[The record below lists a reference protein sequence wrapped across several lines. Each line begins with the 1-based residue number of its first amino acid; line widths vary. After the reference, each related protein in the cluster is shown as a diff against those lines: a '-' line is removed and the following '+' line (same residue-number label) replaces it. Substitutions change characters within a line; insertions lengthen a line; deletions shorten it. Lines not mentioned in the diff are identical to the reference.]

1 MSVKRACTLVLFLA
15 AAVPAAAQPPAG
27 PPPPPNP
34 PMTSPPMGPSPKAT
48 IRDGKTLY
56 QRLGGYDAI
65 AKTVD
70 AFLPHLIQELPK
82 LGTMATGLADASK
95 VRNRQMIVDQICML
109 TGGPCIFVGRPNDVT
124 HQGLGI
130 TQEDWDKSQK
140 ALGITLDEMGVKDPD
155 KSELISVIDTLKGDI
170 IQKPAPAGR
179 GTGRGRGGF

>member
-1 MSVKRACTLVLFLA
+1 MAMRALNALLLVGALA
-15 AAVPAAAQPPAG
+15 GPLAAQPPAG

-48 IRDGKTLY
+48 MRDGKTLY
-56 QRLGGYDAI
+56 QRIGGYDAI

-70 AFLPHLIQELPK
+70 AFLPNLIAALPK

-124 HQGLGI
+124 HQGLQI
-130 TQEDWDKSQK
+130 TQEDWDKSQG
-140 ALGITLDEMGVKDPD
+140 ALAKTLDEMGVKDPD
-155 KSELISVIDTLKGDI
+155 KSELIAVIDNLKGDI

-179 GTGRGRGGF
+179 GRGRSGQ

>member
-1 MSVKRACTLVLFLA
+1 MSVKRVSALLLFLA
-15 AAVPAAAQPPAG
+15 VAAPVAAQPPAM
-27 PPPPPNP
+27 PPPPNP

-48 IRDGKTLY
+48 IKDGKTLY
-56 QRLGGYDAI
+56 QRIGGYDAI

-70 AFLPHLIQELPK
+70 AFLPHLIAELPK
-82 LGTMATGLADASK
+82 LGTMATGLSDASK

-140 ALGITLDEMGVKDPD
+140 ALAITLDEMGLKDPD
-155 KSELISVIDTLKGDI
+155 KSELIGVIDTLKGDI

-179 GTGRGRGGF
+179 GRGRGGL

>member
-1 MSVKRACTLVLFLA
+1 MAVRRALALLVFLA
-15 AAVPAAAQPPAG
+15 AAAPLAAQPPA
-27 PPPPPNP
+27 PPNP

-56 QRLGGYDAI
+56 QRIGGYDAI

-70 AFLPHLIQELPK
+70 AFLPHLIAELPK
-82 LGTMATGLADASK
+82 LGTMATGLSDASK

-140 ALGITLDEMGVKDPD
+140 ALAITLDEMGVKDPD
-155 KSELISVIDTLKGDI
+155 KSELIAVIDTLKGDI

-179 GTGRGRGGF
+179 GRGRGAAQ

>member
-1 MSVKRACTLVLFLA
+1 MSMKRVCALIVFLSA
-15 AAVPAAAQPPAG
+15 AAPAAAQPPG
-27 PPPPPNP
+27 MPPPPNP

-48 IRDGKTLY
+48 IKDGKTLY
-56 QRLGGYDAI
+56 QRIGGYDAI

-70 AFLPHLIQELPK
+70 AFLPHLLKELPK
-82 LGTMATGLADASK
+82 LGTMVTGLADASK

-124 HQGLGI
+124 HQGLAI

-140 ALGITLDEMGVKDPD
+140 ALSDTLDEMGVKDPD
-155 KSELISVIDTLKGDI
+155 KSELLAVIDNLKGDI

-179 GTGRGRGGF
+179 GRGRGGI